1 MNLIFDDK
9 GNLYGTTTTG
19 GVYGGGVAFEF
30 TPQNTNGF
38 ETAAGRGK
46 EAGHRR
52 KAVAVRQFTKTADYT
67 PSKSRSGNLFGINE
81 L

>member
-9 GNLYGTTTTG
+9 GNVYCTTTTG
-19 GVYGGGVAFEF
+19 GVAFEL